1 MSPISRE
8 VKYPKPVF
16 FYAASRA
23 LERAA
28 YYGMRSI
35 LILYVTSE
43 VLAFSYE
50 NVGTFYGWFILSFT
64 VSNVIGAIFGDFVF
78 GNKNALV
85 IGSIIMALGM
95 FLLCIPSTIGLYLGL
110 LMIIVGSGFYTPNL
124 MAKYGKQLYGV
135 PHLLDGGF
143 TLLYVMVNVGAFAGT
158 MIITLLGYTN
168 FILGFS
174 LCGIMMILSVL
185 LVFLTKETSKA
196 SEKQTFS
203 LALDKRALLVAGT
216 IIFIG
221 VFWSMYNFTGNTLYA
236 LQEKIHQFN
245 QAYQTSTWISIGAY
259 ITIILGIPAI
269 IICSFFTV
277 SRGLKMAIAFILA
290 AIALGILLLIPSDS
304 GIGNSAVM
312 IMFIS
317 LGLMGLAEII
327 LAPIVYAT
335 ITRNTNSKYLAVI
348 LSLSFIPA
356 AFFNFFQSMT
366 ISGVEDVKK
375 IILATIVVGVMGIAA
390 FILWL
395 LRKEI
400 FR

>member
-143 TLLYVMVNVGAFAGT
+143 TLLYVMVNCCQNYLFDIFNAANRHRLKKVKESRRNKRKTQDDCEVFGIG
-158 MIITLLGYTN
+158 ISGY
-168 FILGFS
+168 
-174 LCGIMMILSVL
+174 CGIHYRS
-185 LVFLTKETSKA
+185 
-196 SEKQTFS
+196 
-203 LALDKRALLVAGT
+203 
-216 IIFIG
+216 
-221 VFWSMYNFTGNTLYA
+221 
-236 LQEKIHQFN
+236 
-245 QAYQTSTWISIGAY
+245 
-259 ITIILGIPAI
+259 
-269 IICSFFTV
+269 
-277 SRGLKMAIAFILA
+277 
-290 AIALGILLLIPSDS
+290 
-304 GIGNSAVM
+304 
-312 IMFIS
+312 
-317 LGLMGLAEII
+317 
-327 LAPIVYAT
+327 
-335 ITRNTNSKYLAVI
+335 
-348 LSLSFIPA
+348 
-356 AFFNFFQSMT
+356 
-366 ISGVEDVKK
+366 
-375 IILATIVVGVMGIAA
+375 
-390 FILWL
+390 
-395 LRKEI
+395 
-400 FR
+400 